1 MFLQWREHRKKE
13 KKAINF
19 LCVAVLCSIS
29 RLIVGDSLALVNYGI
44 KFQIYIQHASHRNL
58 TEREIQKI
66 CKTFLKIA
74 YISFL
79 LFWDYT
85 FPALHVPSGLCGVI
99 HRSLPTYLPP
109 KVEINPFFKRK
120 ICYTTLHFQY
130 PFSYISA
137 YNDKGS
143 PPNTP

>member
-1 MFLQWREHRKKE
+1 MCGSSLLHFPSYCWR
-13 KKAINF
+13 F
-19 LCVAVLCSIS
+19 S
-29 RLIVGDSLALVNYGI
+29 RPCKLWHQVSDI
-44 KFQIYIQHASHRNL
+44 HPTCSHRNL
-58 TEREIQKI
+58 SRSITLRDIQKI

-109 KVEINPFFKRK
+109 QPKVEINPFFKRK